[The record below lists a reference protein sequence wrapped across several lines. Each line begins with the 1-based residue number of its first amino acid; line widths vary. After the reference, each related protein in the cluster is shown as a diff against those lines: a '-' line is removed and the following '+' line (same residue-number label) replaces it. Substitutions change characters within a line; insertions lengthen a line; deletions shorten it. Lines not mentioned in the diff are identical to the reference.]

1 MKTIEVYKTNFD
13 EVSSA
18 KMILEEIRESHPESD
33 PSFDL
38 DDCDKV
44 LRIEDSSGV
53 NRSIIEEIIQNHGFY
68 LDSLL

>member
-1 MKTIEVYKTNFD
+1 MNTIEVYKTN
-13 EVSSA
+13 VNKPQSA
-18 KMILEEIRESHPESD
+18 RSILEEIRRTHPTCD

-38 DDCDKV
+38 EDCDNV

-53 NRSIIEEIIQNHGFY
+53 NHSVITKIFQNHGFY

>member
-1 MKTIEVYKTNFD
+1 MNTIEVYKTNV
-13 EVSSA
+13 EEISRA
-18 KMILEEIRESHPESD
+18 RMILDEIRKSHPDCD

-38 DDCDKV
+38 EDCDNV
-44 LRIEDSSGV
+44 LRIEDTSGV